1 MDLDVHHRRARER
14 GVNPILY
21 WLVRAVLQPAFHL
34 YFRLSRIGRE
44 HIPQEG
50 PVILAA
56 NHRSFLDPFVIGTC
70 LRRPVYYVAKQELFR
85 QRLTGWI
92 LGSLGAF
99 PVARGAGDAEM
110 LTSAQAILARGDCV
124 VIFPEGTRVRP
135 GPLRAARRGVGRLA
149 LETGAPV
156 VPVAVI
162 GSESVRRGWRI
173 RPRKVR
179 IRVGRALRFPLV
191 EEASPQLAQA
201 VTDRIWPCVE
211 LQWEWLGGVTP
222 HRRATVV
229 GEGADAAALAELLA
243 RTGLA
248 TRHAEANA
256 VPDLAETDLLVLA
269 LPAREL
275 PAALAA
281 RAAAL
286 PAGASVLVAGR
297 GLAPSGELPS
307 DATSALMPHA
317 RVLVL
322 GGPAAAEGL
331 LDHGASVVLAGRD
344 AAARRRL
351 ADVLTAAG
359 CDVHESFD
367 VAGVELAG
375 VAAGAA
381 ALAASAA
388 GAAGANAAGAAAG
401 KVLAEISAYGLTR
414 GTRQETIA
422 GLAGAGDLVAT
433 VLAGPATGRDRVA
446 EAAEAVPL
454 LADLLAEAHVPA
466 PALSGL
472 RDLVEG
478 RIEADEW
485 AAALT
490 RPARGRS
497 RVRAAA

>member
-110 LTSAQAILARGDCV
+110 LTSAKAILARGDCV

-162 GSESVRRGWRI
+162 GSEGIRRGWRI

-179 IRVGRALRFPLV
+179 IRVGRALRFPVV

-211 LQWEWLGGVTP
+211 LQWEWLGGITP
-222 HRRATVV
+222 HRRAAVAGSGT
-229 GEGADAAALAELLA
+229 EADALATLLA
-243 RTGLA
+243 GTGIA
-248 TRHAEANA
+248 TRRVAERDET
-256 VPDLAETDLLVLA
+256 DLAETDLLVLA
-269 LPAREL
+269 LPATEL
-275 PAALAA
+275 PGALAA
-281 RAAAL
+281 HAAGL
-286 PAGASVLVAGR
+286 PAGASVLVAAR
-297 GLAPSGELPS
+297 GLVPAGSELPAAAVAEALP
-307 DATSALMPHA
+307 DAH
-317 RVLVL
+317 VLVL
-322 GGPAAAEGL
+322 GGPAGAGL
-331 LDHGASVVLAGRD
+331 LEHGASVVLAGRER
-344 AAARRRL
+344 AVRRRL

-359 CDVHESFD
+359 CDVNESSD
-367 VAGVELAG
+367 VIGVELG
-375 VAAGAA
+375 RVATGAA
-381 ALAASAA
+381 ALAASLAA
-388 GAAGANAAGAAAG
+388 SAGPNAAGAAAG
-401 KVLAEISAYGLTR
+401 KVLAELCAYGAVC
-414 GTRQETIA
+414 GAQPETLA
-422 GLAGAGDLVAT
+422 GLAGAGDLVAA
-433 VLAGPATGRDRVA
+433 VIARPVDGERA
-446 EAAEAVPL
+446 EAAAAAVPL
-454 LADLLAEAHVPA
+454 LADRLAEAGVPA
-466 PALSGL
+466 PALDGL

-478 RIEADEW
+478 RIEADAW

-490 RPARGRS
+490 RPARGRG